1 MLQLRQY
8 ELSISSF
15 NIIIPA
21 FMRSLDIADNIA
33 EDRQALIN
41 YANNILQYEFDT
53 IDNVTDLVGFK
64 GYHAIFNCIN
74 WIDKE
79 NNIYKN
85 KLIGFQLVAY
95 EYL

>member
-8 ELSISSF
+8 ELDISSF

-21 FMRSLDIADNIA
+21 FMKVIDITDNIA
-33 EDRQALIN
+33 EDRQALIQ
-41 YANNILQYEFDT
+41 YAESILHYEYDT
-53 IDNVTDLVGFK
+53 IDNITEIVGFK

-74 WIDKE
+74 WINKE
-79 NNIYKN
+79 NNIYES

-95 EYL
+95 E

>member
-8 ELSISSF
+8 ELDISSF

-21 FMRSLDIADNIA
+21 FMKAIDIADNIA
-33 EDRQALIN
+33 GDRQALIQ
-41 YANNILQYEFDT
+41 YAENHLHYEFDM
-53 IDNVTDLVGFK
+53 IDNITERVGFK

-74 WIDKE
+74 WTDRE
-79 NNIYKN
+79 SGLYES

-95 EYL
+95 E

>member
-21 FMRSLDIADNIA
+21 FMRSLDITDNIA

-41 YANNILQYEFDT
+41 YADNALQYDYDT
-53 IDNVTDLVGFK
+53 IDNITELVDFT
-64 GYHAIFNCIN
+64 GYHAVFNCIN
-74 WIDKE
+74 WIDRE
-79 NNIYKN
+79 NKIYDN
-85 KLIGFQLVAY
+85 KLIAFELVAY
-95 EYL
+95 E

>member
-33 EDRQALIN
+33 EDRQALIR
-41 YANNILQYEFDT
+41 YADNILQYEYDT
-53 IDNVTDLVGFK
+53 VDNVTDLVSFN

-95 EYL
+95 E

>member
-8 ELSISSF
+8 ELDISSF

-21 FMRSLDIADNIA
+21 FMKAIDITDNIA
-33 EDRQALIN
+33 EDRQALIS
-41 YANNILQYEFDT
+41 YANNILHYEYDT
-53 IDNVTDLVGFK
+53 IDNITELVRFN

-79 NNIYKN
+79 NNIYES

-95 EYL
+95 E

>member
-8 ELSISSF
+8 ELNISSF
-15 NIIIPA
+15 NIVIPA
-21 FMRSLDIADNIA
+21 FMKAIDIADNIA

-41 YANNILQYEFDT
+41 YAENHLHYDYDT
-53 IDNVTDLVGFK
+53 IDNVTELVGFK

-74 WIDKE
+74 WIDRE
-79 NNIYKN
+79 SNVYDS

-95 EYL
+95 E

>member
-41 YANNILQYEFDT
+41 YADNILQYDYDT
-53 IDNVTDLVGFK
+53 IDNVTELVRFN

-79 NNIYKN
+79 NDIYNN
-85 KLIGFQLVAY
+85 KLIGFQLVAH
-95 EYL
+95 E

>member
-15 NIIIPA
+15 NFIIPA
-21 FMRSLDIADNIA
+21 FMRSIDIADKIA

-41 YANNILQYEFDT
+41 YADNILQYDYDT
-53 IDNVTDLVGFK
+53 IDNVTDIVGFN

-79 NNIYKN
+79 SNIYKN

-95 EYL
+95 E

>member
-8 ELSISSF
+8 ELDISSF

-21 FMRSLDIADNIA
+21 FMKVIDITDNIA
-33 EDRQALIN
+33 EDRQALIQ
-41 YANNILQYEFDT
+41 YAESILHYEYDT
-53 IDNVTDLVGFK
+53 IDNITDLVGFK

-74 WIDKE
+74 WTDREKDLYE
-79 NNIYKN
+79 S

-95 EYL
+95 E

>member
-21 FMRSLDIADNIA
+21 FMKSIDIADSIA
-33 EDRQALIN
+33 EDRQALIS
-41 YANNILQYEFDT
+41 YADNILQYEFDT

-79 NNIYKN
+79 NNIYN
-85 KLIGFQLVAY
+85 SKLIGFQLVAY
-95 EYL
+95 E

>member
-21 FMRSLDIADNIA
+21 FMRSLEIADSIA

-41 YANNILQYEFDT
+41 YADNILQYDYDT
-53 IDNVTDLVGFK
+53 IDNVTELVSFK
-64 GYHAIFNCIN
+64 GYHVIFNCIN
-74 WIDKE
+74 WIDRE
-79 NNIYKN
+79 SGLYES

-95 EYL
+95 E

>member
-21 FMRSLDIADNIA
+21 FMRSIDITDNIA
-33 EDRQALIN
+33 EDRKALIN
-41 YANNILQYEFDT
+41 YAESHLHYDFDT
-53 IDNVTDLVGFK
+53 IDNVTELVGFK

-79 NNIYKN
+79 SNIYN
-85 KLIGFQLVAY
+85 SKLIGFQLVAY
-95 EYL
+95 E